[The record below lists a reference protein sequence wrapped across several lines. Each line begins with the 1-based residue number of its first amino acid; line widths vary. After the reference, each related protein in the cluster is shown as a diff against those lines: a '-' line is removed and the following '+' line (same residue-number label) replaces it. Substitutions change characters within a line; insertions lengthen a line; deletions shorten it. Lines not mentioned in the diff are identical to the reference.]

1 MRTRRLLAAVAAA
14 SALLPLL
21 SGCGDTGASG
31 TAGASGNAGAT
42 CPGGRVRF
50 GIEPYEDPAKLKPAY
65 EVLAAALQRKLG
77 CPVELKVVEDYSAEV
92 LAMRN
97 GQLELAQFGPLGY
110 VFASRMADARAV
122 ASFADAKGAL
132 TTYTGGIWVPAKSPI
147 TSVRDLAGKSLALSS
162 PGSTSGDA
170 LPRYALQTAG
180 LAESSVKINYAGGHP
195 EALLALVNGKADAAE
210 INSQQ
215 LATAQAAGTFD
226 PSKYRRIWS
235 SEPIPNDPITVHGK
249 LDQRFREAV
258 AKALLELD
266 AADVAKVGAFLDV
279 DPPGPLVAVTTETYK
294 PLFDLAITLNLTEKD
309 A

>member
-1 MRTRRLLAAVAAA
+1 MRTRRLPAAVAAA
-14 SALLPLL
+14 SALLALL
-21 SGCGDTGASG
+21 SGCGGTGASG
-31 TAGASGNAGAT
+31 AAGAT

-65 EVLAAALQRKLG
+65 DVLAAALQRKLD
-77 CPVELKVVEDYSAEV
+77 CPVELKIVDDYAAEV

-132 TTYTGGIWVPAKSPI
+132 TSYTGGIWVPATSPI
-147 TSVRDLAGKSLALSS
+147 TSVKDLAGKSLALSS
-162 PGSTSGDA
+162 PGSASGDA
-170 LPRYALQTAG
+170 LPRYALKTAG
-180 LAESSVKINYAGGHP
+180 LAESSVRIDYAGGHP

-215 LATAQAAGTFD
+215 LATARAASTFD
-226 PSKYRRIWS
+226 ASKYRQIWR
-235 SEPIPNDPITVHGK
+235 SEPVPNDPITVHGK
-249 LDQRFREAV
+249 LDPRFREAV
-258 AKALLELD
+258 TKALLDLD

-294 PLFDLAITLNLTEKD
+294 PLFDLATALGLTEKD
-309 A
+309 V